1 MLEGKNYDP
10 PLVPWRL
17 FPYSSRPKET
27 FEKNPVAPLFSF
39 SKLFENRSLLPSATK
54 VSSPPPQLVR
64 IGIFSHPVS
73 NPWMS
78 KYSFT
83 TNPISSVYRL
93 VPPNKP
99 WEGEFSRVYAV
110 QVRRHFD
117 PPDIRGEIESNLTL
131 QRCKEGF
138 TNRVTIITSKC
149 VYSWNRFLHVWIK

>member
-1 MLEGKNYDP
+1 
-10 PLVPWRL
+10 
-17 FPYSSRPKET
+17 
-27 FEKNPVAPLFSF
+27 
-39 SKLFENRSLLPSATK
+39 
-54 VSSPPPQLVR
+54 
-64 IGIFSHPVS
+64 
-73 NPWMS
+73 MS

-99 WEGEFSRVYAV
+99 WVGEFSRVYAV
-110 QVRRHFD
+110 QVRHFD

-149 VYSWNRFLHVWIK
+149 GYSWNRFLRVWICKANIIVSGVLSKETMFFLRIVVKISYARVIFLLRDKYLPTVSFNVKIHQKRCFCLSHLNLRL